1 MSHNMKIYFL
11 VIPVIIG
18 IIIGATLVSDL
29 EQTSGNSSVLNEK
42 NLLQGS
48 TILGNPNAKITI
60 VEFGDYQCTFCYK
73 FHDETMKK
81 INESYIKTENVN
93 FIYKDFPLN
102 GKQSILASEASYC
115 AQKQNKFWEYHDILY
130 NNWGGEN
137 TGWITEK
144 VLLGFAKNLELNLDD
159 FSNCLR
165 NSEFRQKVLD
175 NEQFGK
181 DIGIN
186 ATPSFL
192 IFNENEVYRIIGAQS
207 FEKFEQVFQELG
219 NSLKQ

>member
-1 MSHNMKIYFL
+1 MKIYFL
-11 VIPVIIG
+11 VIP
-18 IIIGATLVSDL
+18 IIIGLVIGIGLTSNL
-29 EQTSGNSSVLNEK
+29 EKSSENSSILNKE
-42 NLLQGS
+42 NLIQGS

-81 INESYIKTENVN
+81 INQEYIKTANVN

-102 GKQSILASEASYC
+102 GEQSILASEASYC
-115 AQKQNKFWEYHDILY
+115 AQKQNKFWEYHDTLY

-137 TGWITEK
+137 TGWITENI
-144 VLLGFAKNLELNLDD
+144 LQEFARDVGLNLDE
-159 FSNCLR
+159 FSQCLE

-175 NEQFGK
+175 NEQFARE
-181 DIGIN
+181 IGIN

-192 IFNENEVYRIIGAQS
+192 IFNDSELYRIIGAQP
-207 FEKFEQVFQELG
+207 FDKFEQVFEELG
-219 NSLKQ
+219 NS